1 MLAIQQTRKIVKD
14 WRLIQEVIDVSGDD
28 DLTID
33 QTGPDTIITWGYSSV
48 TLLGETGPIDEDD
61 FLFT

>member
-1 MLAIQQTRKIVKD
+1 MD
-14 WRLIQEVIDVSGDD
+14 VIEDFDNGVDTIHFSGPVRFD